1 MKGPTAVPTDREP
14 VQLAADVIREAVTC
28 DRAQCTPDDHYRF
41 ITENLRI
48 AADKTNAQQTNR

>member
-1 MKGPTAVPTDREP
+1 MPTDREP